1 MSNNK
6 DPELDKFVSIVN
18 IKLRIKDT
26 AKQLGF
32 TPTNDVLFS
41 KHHDDKIIYMKFDSD
56 CVSMWSNKDPRK
68 KYDKLYIT
76 IRESIDNG
84 YYDEKGFIE
93 NAIDLLK

>member
-1 MSNNK
+1 MSDNK
-6 DPELDKFVSIVN
+6 DPELDRFVSIIN

-41 KHHDDKIIYMKFDSD
+41 KQCDDMIIYMKFDDD
-56 CVSMWSNKDPRK
+56 CVSMWSNKDPQK
-68 KYDKLYIT
+68 KYDKIYLT